1 MTLAVVTGL
10 LRTAAVAL
18 ARNRTARGAAA
29 LLLVSACSGQAA
41 AGGSHPAVAVLRS
54 APPVVQVSGAPGYL
68 ALGDSIAFGYRPL
81 PSFADYLNP
90 AAFTAYPEDVARALK
105 LNLVNAACPGETT
118 ASMIN
123 TGAPS
128 NGCETN
134 AQGGPG
140 YRAIAPLHVS
150 YRGSQLS
157 YAVRYLRQHPG
168 TRLVTI
174 GIGANDLFRCAET
187 TADHC
192 AGPDL
197 NRTLAE
203 VTANLDTIL
212 GALRDQARYRYTLV
226 VVTYYALNYGDP
238 ASVTP
243 IEALNA
249 ALAGPAARYGA
260 RLADGFAA
268 FRAAS
273 ARAGGDTCAA
283 GLRIKLPSGGC
294 DLHPTALGQQV
305 LAAAIEAA
313 VGTERPPGSLAS
325 GRRHCPAGTTLTVS
339 LRPRSRRRPG

>member
-1 MTLAVVTGL
+1 MTLAVVAGL
-10 LRTAAVAL
+10 LLTAAFAL
-18 ARNRTARGAAA
+18 SGHRAARAARGAAVA
-29 LLLVSACSGQAA
+29 AVVVVLLLVSACSTQTA
-41 AGGSHPAVAVLRS
+41 AGGAHPMIAVTQS
-54 APPVVQVSGAPGYL
+54 PVVQVSGEPGYL

-81 PSFADYLNP
+81 PSFADYRNP

-134 AQGGPG
+134 ARGGPG
-140 YRAIAPLHVS
+140 YRRIAPLHVS

-157 YAVRYLRQHPG
+157 YAVRYLQHYPD
-168 TRLVTI
+168 TQLVTI
-174 GIGANDLFRCAET
+174 GIGANDLFRCEDT

-197 NRTLAE
+197 GRTLAG

-212 GALRDQARYRYTLV
+212 SALRNQARYRHTLV
-226 VVTYYALNYGDP
+226 VVTYYALNYGDA

-243 IEALNA
+243 VEALNA
-249 ALAGPAARYGA
+249 ALAGPATRYGA

-273 ARAGGDTCAA
+273 ARAGGNTCAA
-283 GLRIKLPSGGC
+283 GLRIKLASGGC

-305 LAAAIEAA
+305 LAAAVEAA
-313 VGTERPPGSLAS
+313 LGTV
-325 GRRHCPAGTTLTVS
+325 TL
-339 LRPRSRRRPG
+339 R

>member
-1 MTLAVVTGL
+1 MTLAVVAGL
-10 LRTAAVAL
+10 LLTAVFAPTGPRAARTARATRA
-18 ARNRTARGAAA
+18 ARKARGAAVVV
-29 LLLVSACSGQAA
+29 LLLISACSTQTT
-41 AGGSHPAVAVLRS
+41 AGGAHPMIAVTPS
-54 APPVVQVSGAPGYL
+54 APPVVQVPGEPGYL

-81 PSFADYLNP
+81 PSFADYRNP
-90 AAFTAYPEDVARALK
+90 AAFTAYPEDVAPALK

-134 AQGGPG
+134 AWGGPG
-140 YRAIAPLHVS
+140 YRRIAPLHVS
-150 YRGSQLS
+150 YRGSQLN
-157 YAVRYLRQHPG
+157 YAVRYLQQHPD

-174 GIGANDLFRCAET
+174 GIGANDLFRCEAT

-197 NRTLAE
+197 GRTLAG
-203 VTANLDTIL
+203 VTANLDTIMS
-212 GALRDQARYRYTLV
+212 ALRNQAQYRHTLV
-226 VVTYYALNYGDP
+226 VVTYYALYYGT
-238 ASVTP
+238 AVSVTP
-243 IEALNA
+243 VEALNA

-260 RLADGFAA
+260 RLANGFAA

-283 GLRIKLPSGGC
+283 GLRIKLASGGC

-305 LAAAIEAA
+305 LAAAVEAA
-313 VGTERPPGSLAS
+313 VGTR
-325 GRRHCPAGTTLTVS
+325 
-339 LRPRSRRRPG
+339 

>member
-1 MTLAVVTGL
+1 MTLAVMAGL
-10 LRTAAVAL
+10 LLTAAFAL
-18 ARNRTARGAAA
+18 TGHRAARAAWSARGAAVA
-29 LLLVSACSGQAA
+29 AVTVVVVVVVLLLVSACSTQTVARGA
-41 AGGSHPAVAVLRS
+41 HPMIAVTQS
-54 APPVVQVSGAPGYL
+54 APVVQVSGEPGYL

-81 PSFADYLNP
+81 PSFADYRNP
-90 AAFTAYPEDVARALK
+90 AAFIAYPEDVARALK

-134 AQGGPG
+134 ARGGPG
-140 YRAIAPLHVS
+140 YRRIAPLHVS

-157 YAVRYLRQHPG
+157 YAVRYLQQHPD
-168 TRLVTI
+168 THLVTI
-174 GIGANDLFRCAET
+174 GIGANDLFRCEGT

-197 NRTLAE
+197 GRTLAG

-212 GALRDQARYRYTLV
+212 SALRNQARYRHTLV
-226 VVTYYALNYGDP
+226 VVTYYALNYGDA

-243 IEALNA
+243 VEALNA

-260 RLADGFAA
+260 RLANGFAA

-283 GLRIKLPSGGC
+283 GLRIKLASGGC

-305 LAAAIEAA
+305 LAAAVEAA
-313 VGTERPPGSLAS
+313 LGTV
-325 GRRHCPAGTTLTVS
+325 TL
-339 LRPRSRRRPG
+339 R

>member
-1 MTLAVVTGL
+1 MTLAVVAGL
-10 LRTAAVAL
+10 LLTAAFAL
-18 ARNRTARGAAA
+18 SGHRAARAARGAAVA
-29 LLLVSACSGQAA
+29 AVAAVVVVLLLVSACSTQTA
-41 AGGSHPAVAVLRS
+41 AGGAHPMIAVTQS
-54 APPVVQVSGAPGYL
+54 PVVQVSGEPGYL

-81 PSFADYLNP
+81 PSFADYRNP

-134 AQGGPG
+134 ARGGPG
-140 YRAIAPLHVS
+140 YRRIAPLHVS

-157 YAVRYLRQHPG
+157 YAVRYLQQHPD
-168 TRLVTI
+168 TQLVTI
-174 GIGANDLFRCAET
+174 GIGANDLFRCEET

-197 NRTLAE
+197 GRTLAG

-212 GALRDQARYRYTLV
+212 GALRNQAQYRHTLV
-226 VVTYYALNYGDP
+226 VVTYYALNYGDA

-243 IEALNA
+243 VEALNA
-249 ALAGPAARYGA
+249 ALAGPAGRYGA
-260 RLADGFAA
+260 RLANGFAA

-273 ARAGGDTCAA
+273 ARVGGNSCAA
-283 GLRIKLPSGGC
+283 GLRIKLASGGC

-305 LAAAIEAA
+305 LAAAVEAA
-313 VGTERPPGSLAS
+313 LRTV
-325 GRRHCPAGTTLTVS
+325 TL
-339 LRPRSRRRPG
+339 R

>member
-1 MTLAVVTGL
+1 MTLAVVAGL
-10 LRTAAVAL
+10 PLTAAFAL
-18 ARNRTARGAAA
+18 TRHRAARAARGARASRVPRASRAARGARGAAA
-29 LLLVSACSGQAA
+29 VLMLVVSACSSQTT
-41 AGGSHPAVAVLRS
+41 AGGAHPMIAVTPS
-54 APPVVQVSGAPGYL
+54 APPAVQVSGEPGYL

-81 PSFADYLNP
+81 PSFADYRNP

-134 AQGGPG
+134 ARGGPG
-140 YRAIAPLHVS
+140 YRRIAPLHVS

-157 YAVRYLRQHPG
+157 YAVRYLQQHPD

-174 GIGANDLFRCAET
+174 GIGANDLFRCEET

-197 NRTLAE
+197 GRALAG

-212 GALRDQARYRYTLV
+212 SALRNQARYRHALV
-226 VVTYYALNYGDP
+226 VVTYYALNYGDA

-243 IEALNA
+243 VEALNA

-260 RLADGFAA
+260 TVADMFSA

-273 ARAGGDTCAA
+273 AGHGDDTCTA
-283 GLRIKLPSGGC
+283 GLTFALPGGC
-294 DLHPTALGQQV
+294 DLHPTARGQQLMASV
-305 LAAAIEAA
+305 VERAIAP
-313 VGTERPPGSLAS
+313 VT
-325 GRRHCPAGTTLTVS
+325 AG
-339 LRPRSRRRPG
+339 

>member
-1 MTLAVVTGL
+1 MTLAVVAGL
-10 LRTAAVAL
+10 LLTAAFAL
-18 ARNRTARGAAA
+18 TGPRAAPAARATRAPRKARTARGAAVVL
-29 LLLVSACSGQAA
+29 LLLVSACSTQTA
-41 AGGSHPAVAVLRS
+41 AGGTHPMIAVTQS
-54 APPVVQVSGAPGYL
+54 APPAVQVAGEPGYL

-81 PSFADYLNP
+81 PSFADYQNP

-118 ASMIN
+118 ASMID

-134 AQGGPG
+134 ARGGPG
-140 YRAIAPLHVS
+140 YRRIAPLHVS

-157 YAVRYLRQHPG
+157 YAVRYLQQHPD

-174 GIGANDLFRCAET
+174 GIGANDLFRCEAT

-197 NRTLAE
+197 GRTLAG

-212 GALRDQARYRYTLV
+212 SALRNQAQYRHTLV
-226 VVTYYALNYGDP
+226 VVTYYALNYGIA

-243 IEALNA
+243 VEALNA
-249 ALAGPAARYGA
+249 ALAGPAAQYGA
-260 RLADGFAA
+260 RLANGFAA
-268 FRAAS
+268 FRAA
-273 ARAGGDTCAA
+273 AAWAGGDTCAA
-283 GLRIKLPSGGC
+283 GLRIELAAGGC

-305 LAAAIEAA
+305 LAAAVEAA
-313 VGTERPPGSLAS
+313 LGTV
-325 GRRHCPAGTTLTVS
+325 TL
-339 LRPRSRRRPG
+339 R

>member
-1 MTLAVVTGL
+1 MTLAVVASLLLTATFALTGP
-10 LRTAAVAL
+10 RAARATR
-18 ARNRTARGAAA
+18 AARGAAVVV
-29 LLLVSACSGQAA
+29 LLLVSACSTQTA
-41 AGGSHPAVAVLRS
+41 AGGAHPMIAVTPS
-54 APPVVQVSGAPGYL
+54 APPVQVSGEPGYL

-81 PSFADYLNP
+81 PSFADYRNP

-134 AQGGPG
+134 ARGGPG
-140 YRAIAPLHVS
+140 YRRIAPLHVS

-157 YAVRYLRQHPG
+157 YAVRYLQQHPD
-168 TRLVTI
+168 TQLVTI
-174 GIGANDLFRCAET
+174 GIGANDLFRCEAT

-197 NRTLAE
+197 GRTLAGL
-203 VTANLDTIL
+203 TANLDTIL
-212 GALRDQARYRYTLV
+212 SAVRNQAQYRHTLV
-226 VVTYYALNYGDP
+226 VVTYYALNYGNA

-243 IEALNA
+243 VEALNA

-260 RLADGFAA
+260 RLANGFAA

-273 ARAGGDTCAA
+273 ARAGGNTCAA
-283 GLRIKLPSGGC
+283 GLRIKLASGGC

-305 LAAAIEAA
+305 LAAAVEAA
-313 VGTERPPGSLAS
+313 LRTV
-325 GRRHCPAGTTLTVS
+325 TL
-339 LRPRSRRRPG
+339 R

>member
-1 MTLAVVTGL
+1 MTLAVAARL
-10 LRTAAVAL
+10 LLTAAFAL
-18 ARNRTARGAAA
+18 TGPRAARATRAARGAAVVV
-29 LLLVSACSGQAA
+29 LLLVSACSTQTA
-41 AGGSHPAVAVLRS
+41 AGGAHPMIAVTPS
-54 APPVVQVSGAPGYL
+54 APPVQVSGEPGYL

-81 PSFADYLNP
+81 PSFADYRNP

-134 AQGGPG
+134 ARGGPG
-140 YRAIAPLHVS
+140 YRRIAPLHVS
-150 YRGSQLS
+150 YLGSQLS
-157 YAVRYLRQHPG
+157 YAVRYLQQHPD
-168 TRLVTI
+168 TQLVTI
-174 GIGANDLFRCAET
+174 GIGANDLFRCEAT

-197 NRTLAE
+197 GRTLAGL
-203 VTANLDTIL
+203 TANLDTIL
-212 GALRDQARYRYTLV
+212 SAVRNQAQYRHTLV
-226 VVTYYALNYGDP
+226 VVTYYALNYGNA

-243 IEALNA
+243 VEALNA

-260 RLADGFAA
+260 RLANGFAA

-273 ARAGGDTCAA
+273 ARAGGNTCAA
-283 GLRIKLPSGGC
+283 GLRIKLASGGC

-305 LAAAIEAA
+305 LAAAVEAA
-313 VGTERPPGSLAS
+313 LRTV
-325 GRRHCPAGTTLTVS
+325 TL
-339 LRPRSRRRPG
+339 R

>member
-1 MTLAVVTGL
+1 M
-10 LRTAAVAL
+10 
-18 ARNRTARGAAA
+18 
-29 LLLVSACSGQAA
+29 
-41 AGGSHPAVAVLRS
+41 
-54 APPVVQVSGAPGYL
+54 QVSGEPSYL

-81 PSFADYLNP
+81 PSFADYRNP

-134 AQGGPG
+134 ALGGPG
-140 YRAIAPLHVS
+140 YRRIVPLHVS

-157 YAVRYLRQHPG
+157 YAVRYLQQHPD
-168 TRLVTI
+168 TQLVTI
-174 GIGANDLFRCAET
+174 GIGANDLFRCQET

-197 NRTLAE
+197 GRTLAG

-212 GALRDQARYRYTLV
+212 SALRNQAQYRHTLV
-226 VVTYYALNYGDP
+226 VVTYYALHYGDA

-243 IEALNA
+243 VEALNA

-260 RLADGFAA
+260 RLANGFAA

-273 ARAGGDTCAA
+273 AQAGGNTCAA
-283 GLRIKLPSGGC
+283 GLRIKLASGGC

-305 LAAAIEAA
+305 LAAAVEAA
-313 VGTERPPGSLAS
+313 LGTV
-325 GRRHCPAGTTLTVS
+325 TL
-339 LRPRSRRRPG
+339 R

>member
-10 LRTAAVAL
+10 LLTAALAL
-18 ARNRTARGAAA
+18 AGHRVARPAAA
-29 LLLVSACSGQAA
+29 LALVLVSACSSQAA
-41 AGGSHPAVAVLRS
+41 VGGTHPTAALPRS
-54 APPVVQVSGAPGYL
+54 APPAVQVSGAPGYL

-90 AAFTAYPEDVARALK
+90 ARFTAYPEDVAQALK

-123 TGAPS
+123 TAALS

-134 AQGGPG
+134 ARGGPG
-140 YRAIAPLHVS
+140 YRTVAPLHVS
-150 YRGSQLS
+150 YQGSQLS

-174 GIGANDLFRCAET
+174 GIGANDLFRCEET

-203 VTANLDTIL
+203 VTTNLDTIL
-212 GALRDQARYRYTLV
+212 GALRDEAQYWHTLV
-226 VVTYYALNYGDP
+226 VVTYYALNYGEP

-243 IEALNA
+243 VEALNA

-273 ARAGGDTCAA
+273 APAGGNTCAA
-283 GLRIKLPSGGC
+283 GLRIKLAAGRC

-305 LAAAIEAA
+305 LATAVEAA
-313 VGTERPPGSLAS
+313 VGP
-325 GRRHCPAGTTLTVS
+325 
-339 LRPRSRRRPG
+339 

>member
-1 MTLAVVTGL
+1 MTLAVVASL
-10 LRTAAVAL
+10 LLTAAFAL
-18 ARNRTARGAAA
+18 TGPRAARATRAARGAAVLV
-29 LLLVSACSGQAA
+29 LLMVSACSTQTA
-41 AGGSHPAVAVLRS
+41 AGGAHPMIAVTQS
-54 APPVVQVSGAPGYL
+54 APPVQVSGEPGYL

-81 PSFADYLNP
+81 PSFADYRNP

-134 AQGGPG
+134 ARGGPG
-140 YRAIAPLHVS
+140 YRKIAPLHVS

-157 YAVRYLRQHPG
+157 YAVQYLQQHPD
-168 TRLVTI
+168 TQLVTI
-174 GIGANDLFRCAET
+174 GIGANDLFRCEAT

-197 NRTLAE
+197 GRTLAGL
-203 VTANLDTIL
+203 TANLDTIL
-212 GALRDQARYRYTLV
+212 SAVRNQAQYRHTLV
-226 VVTYYALNYGDP
+226 VVTYYALNYGNA

-243 IEALNA
+243 VEALNA

-260 RLADGFAA
+260 RLASGFAA

-273 ARAGGDTCAA
+273 ARAGGNTCAA
-283 GLRIKLPSGGC
+283 GLRIKLASGGC

-305 LAAAIEAA
+305 LAAAVEAA
-313 VGTERPPGSLAS
+313 LRTV
-325 GRRHCPAGTTLTVS
+325 TL
-339 LRPRSRRRPG
+339 R

>member
-1 MTLAVVTGL
+1 MTLAVVASL
-10 LRTAAVAL
+10 LLTAAFAL
-18 ARNRTARGAAA
+18 TGPRAARATRAARGAAVVV
-29 LLLVSACSGQAA
+29 LLLVSACSTQTA
-41 AGGSHPAVAVLRS
+41 AGGAHPMIAVTPS
-54 APPVVQVSGAPGYL
+54 APPVQVSGEPGYL

-81 PSFADYLNP
+81 PSFADYRNP

-134 AQGGPG
+134 ARGGPG
-140 YRAIAPLHVS
+140 YRRIAPLHVS

-157 YAVRYLRQHPG
+157 YAVRYLQQHPD
-168 TRLVTI
+168 TQLVTI
-174 GIGANDLFRCAET
+174 GIGANDLFRCEAT

-197 NRTLAE
+197 GRTLAGL
-203 VTANLDTIL
+203 TANLDTIL
-212 GALRDQARYRYTLV
+212 SAVRNQAQYRHTLV
-226 VVTYYALNYGDP
+226 VVTYYALNYGNA

-243 IEALNA
+243 VEALNA

-260 RLADGFAA
+260 RLANGFAA

-273 ARAGGDTCAA
+273 ARASGNTCAA
-283 GLRIKLPSGGC
+283 GLRIKLASGGC

-305 LAAAIEAA
+305 LAAAVEAA
-313 VGTERPPGSLAS
+313 LRTV
-325 GRRHCPAGTTLTVS
+325 TL
-339 LRPRSRRRPG
+339 R

>member
-1 MTLAVVTGL
+1 MTLALVAGL
-10 LRTAAVAL
+10 LLTAAFALTRPRVAWV
-18 ARNRTARGAAA
+18 ARAVRAAPGAAVV
-29 LLLVSACSGQAA
+29 LLLVSACSSQTA
-41 AGGSHPAVAVLRS
+41 AGGAHPMIAVTPS
-54 APPVVQVSGAPGYL
+54 APPVVQVSGEPGYL

-81 PSFADYLNP
+81 PSFADYRNP
-90 AAFTAYPEDVARALK
+90 AAFIAYPEDVARALK

-134 AQGGPG
+134 ARGGPG
-140 YRAIAPLHVS
+140 YRSIAPLHVS

-157 YAVRYLRQHPG
+157 YAVQYLQQHPD

-174 GIGANDLFRCAET
+174 GIGANDLFRCQET

-197 NRTLAE
+197 GRALAG

-212 GALRDQARYRYTLV
+212 SALRNQARYRHTLV
-226 VVTYYALNYGDP
+226 VVTYYAPNYGDA

-243 IEALNA
+243 VEALNA

-273 ARAGGDTCAA
+273 APAGGDTCAA
-283 GLRIKLPSGGC
+283 GLRIKLASGGC
-294 DLHPTALGQQV
+294 DLHPTALGQRV
-305 LAAAIEAA
+305 LAAAVEAA
-313 VGTERPPGSLAS
+313 LGAVR
-325 GRRHCPAGTTLTVS
+325 
-339 LRPRSRRRPG
+339 LR

>member
-1 MTLAVVTGL
+1 VTLAVVAGL
-10 LRTAAVAL
+10 LLTAVFALTGPRAARTARATRA
-18 ARNRTARGAAA
+18 ARKARGAAVV
-29 LLLVSACSGQAA
+29 LLLVSACSTQTAV
-41 AGGSHPAVAVLRS
+41 GGSHPMIAVTPS
-54 APPVVQVSGAPGYL
+54 APPVVQVPGEPGYL

-81 PSFADYLNP
+81 PSFADYRNP

-105 LNLVNAACPGETT
+105 LNLVNGACPGETT

-134 AQGGPG
+134 VRGGPG
-140 YRAIAPLHVS
+140 YRSIAPLHVS
-150 YRGSQLS
+150 YRGSQLN
-157 YAVRYLRQHPG
+157 YAVRYLQQHPD

-174 GIGANDLFRCAET
+174 GIGANDLFRCEAT

-197 NRTLAE
+197 GRTLAG

-212 GALRDQARYRYTLV
+212 SALRNQAQYRHTLV
-226 VVTYYALNYGDP
+226 VVTYYALNYGDA

-243 IEALNA
+243 VEALNA

-260 RLADGFAA
+260 RLANGFAA

-273 ARAGGDTCAA
+273 ARASGNTCAA
-283 GLRIKLPSGGC
+283 GLRIKLASGGC

-305 LAAAIEAA
+305 LAAAVEAA
-313 VGTERPPGSLAS
+313 VGTR
-325 GRRHCPAGTTLTVS
+325 
-339 LRPRSRRRPG
+339 

>member
-1 MTLAVVTGL
+1 MTLAVVASL
-10 LRTAAVAL
+10 LLTAAFAL
-18 ARNRTARGAAA
+18 TGPRAARATRAARGAAVVV
-29 LLLVSACSGQAA
+29 LLVSACSTQTA
-41 AGGSHPAVAVLRS
+41 AGGAHPMIAVTPS
-54 APPVVQVSGAPGYL
+54 APPVQVSGEPGYL

-81 PSFADYLNP
+81 PSFADYRNP

-134 AQGGPG
+134 ARGGPG
-140 YRAIAPLHVS
+140 YRRIAPLHVS

-157 YAVRYLRQHPG
+157 YAVRYLQQHPD
-168 TRLVTI
+168 TQLVTI
-174 GIGANDLFRCAET
+174 GIGANDLFRCEAT

-197 NRTLAE
+197 GRTLAG

-212 GALRDQARYRYTLV
+212 SAVRNQAQYRHTLV
-226 VVTYYALNYGDP
+226 VVTYYALNYGNA

-243 IEALNA
+243 VEALNA

-260 RLADGFAA
+260 RLANGFAA

-273 ARAGGDTCAA
+273 ARAGGNTCAA
-283 GLRIKLPSGGC
+283 GLRIKLASGGC

-305 LAAAIEAA
+305 LAAAVEAA
-313 VGTERPPGSLAS
+313 LRTV
-325 GRRHCPAGTTLTVS
+325 TL
-339 LRPRSRRRPG
+339 R

>member
-1 MTLAVVTGL
+1 MTLAVVAGL
-10 LRTAAVAL
+10 LLTAAFAL
-18 ARNRTARGAAA
+18 TGHRAARAARAAWSARGAAVA
-29 LLLVSACSGQAA
+29 AVAVVVVLLVSACSTQTA
-41 AGGSHPAVAVLRS
+41 AGGAHPMIAVTQS
-54 APPVVQVSGAPGYL
+54 SPPVVRVSGEPGYL

-81 PSFADYLNP
+81 PSFADYRNP

-134 AQGGPG
+134 ARGGPG
-140 YRAIAPLHVS
+140 YRRIAPLHVS

-157 YAVRYLRQHPG
+157 YAVRYLQQYPD
-168 TRLVTI
+168 TQLVTI
-174 GIGANDLFRCAET
+174 GIGANDLFRCEDT

-197 NRTLAE
+197 GRTLAG

-212 GALRDQARYRYTLV
+212 SALRNQARYRHTLV
-226 VVTYYALNYGDP
+226 VVTYYALNYGDA

-243 IEALNA
+243 VEALNA
-249 ALAGPAARYGA
+249 ALAGPATRYGA

-273 ARAGGDTCAA
+273 ARAGGNTCAA
-283 GLRIKLPSGGC
+283 GLRIKLASGGC

-305 LAAAIEAA
+305 LAAAVEAA
-313 VGTERPPGSLAS
+313 LGTV
-325 GRRHCPAGTTLTVS
+325 TL
-339 LRPRSRRRPG
+339 R

>member
-1 MTLAVVTGL
+1 MTLAVVAGL
-10 LRTAAVAL
+10 LLTAAFAL
-18 ARNRTARGAAA
+18 SGHRAARAARGAAVA
-29 LLLVSACSGQAA
+29 VVAAVVVVLLLVSACSTQTA
-41 AGGSHPAVAVLRS
+41 AGGAHPMIAVTQS
-54 APPVVQVSGAPGYL
+54 PVVQVSGEPGYL

-81 PSFADYLNP
+81 PSFADYRNP

-134 AQGGPG
+134 ARGGPG
-140 YRAIAPLHVS
+140 YRRIAPLHVS

-157 YAVRYLRQHPG
+157 YAVRYLQQHPD
-168 TRLVTI
+168 TQLVTI
-174 GIGANDLFRCAET
+174 GIGANDLFRCEET

-197 NRTLAE
+197 GRTLAG

-212 GALRDQARYRYTLV
+212 GALRNQAQYRHTLV
-226 VVTYYALNYGDP
+226 VVTYYALNYGDA

-243 IEALNA
+243 VEALNA
-249 ALAGPAARYGA
+249 ALAGPAGRYGA
-260 RLADGFAA
+260 RLANGFAA

-273 ARAGGDTCAA
+273 ARVGGNSCAA
-283 GLRIKLPSGGC
+283 GLRIKLASGGC

-305 LAAAIEAA
+305 LAAAVKAA
-313 VGTERPPGSLAS
+313 LGTVTFR
-325 GRRHCPAGTTLTVS
+325 
-339 LRPRSRRRPG
+339 

>member
-1 MTLAVVTGL
+1 MTLAVVAGL
-10 LRTAAVAL
+10 LLTAAFAL
-18 ARNRTARGAAA
+18 SGHRAARAARGAAVA
-29 LLLVSACSGQAA
+29 AVVVVLLLVSACSTQTA
-41 AGGSHPAVAVLRS
+41 AGGAHPMIAVTQS
-54 APPVVQVSGAPGYL
+54 PVVQVSGEPGYL

-81 PSFADYLNP
+81 PSFADYRNP

-134 AQGGPG
+134 ARGGPG
-140 YRAIAPLHVS
+140 YRRIAPLHVS

-157 YAVRYLRQHPG
+157 YAVRYLQLHPD
-168 TRLVTI
+168 TQLVTI
-174 GIGANDLFRCAET
+174 GIGANDLFRCEET

-197 NRTLAE
+197 GRTLAG

-212 GALRDQARYRYTLV
+212 SALRNQARYRHTLV
-226 VVTYYALNYGDP
+226 VVTYYALNYGDA

-243 IEALNA
+243 VEALNA
-249 ALAGPAARYGA
+249 ALAGPATRYGA

-273 ARAGGDTCAA
+273 ARAGGNTCAA
-283 GLRIKLPSGGC
+283 GLRIKLASGGC

-305 LAAAIEAA
+305 LAAAVEAA
-313 VGTERPPGSLAS
+313 LGTV
-325 GRRHCPAGTTLTVS
+325 TL
-339 LRPRSRRRPG
+339 R

>member
-1 MTLAVVTGL
+1 MTLAVMAGL
-10 LRTAAVAL
+10 LLTAAFAL
-18 ARNRTARGAAA
+18 TGHRAARAAWSARGAAVA
-29 LLLVSACSGQAA
+29 AVTVVVVVVVLLLVSACSTQTVARGA
-41 AGGSHPAVAVLRS
+41 HPMIAVTQS
-54 APPVVQVSGAPGYL
+54 APVVQVSGEPGYL

-81 PSFADYLNP
+81 PSFADYRNP
-90 AAFTAYPEDVARALK
+90 AAFIAYPEDVARALK

-134 AQGGPG
+134 ARGGPG
-140 YRAIAPLHVS
+140 YRRIAPLHVS

-157 YAVRYLRQHPG
+157 YAVRYLQQHPD
-168 TRLVTI
+168 THLVTI
-174 GIGANDLFRCAET
+174 GIGANDLFRCEGT

-197 NRTLAE
+197 GRTLAG

-212 GALRDQARYRYTLV
+212 SALRNQARYRHTLV
-226 VVTYYALNYGDP
+226 VVTYYALNYGDA

-243 IEALNA
+243 VEALNA

-260 RLADGFAA
+260 RLANGFAA

-273 ARAGGDTCAA
+273 AG
-283 GLRIKLPSGGC
+283 
-294 DLHPTALGQQV
+294 
-305 LAAAIEAA
+305 
-313 VGTERPPGSLAS
+313 
-325 GRRHCPAGTTLTVS
+325 PAGTPA
-339 LRPRSRRRPG
+339 RPA

>member
-1 MTLAVVTGL
+1 MTMAVVTGL
-10 LRTAAVAL
+10 LLTAALAVARHRI
-18 ARNRTARGAAA
+18 ARPAAA
-29 LLLVSACSGQAA
+29 LLLVSACSSQAA
-41 AGGSHPAVAVLRS
+41 VGGTHPTAALPRS
-54 APPVVQVSGAPGYL
+54 APPPVQSGAPGYL

-81 PSFADYLNP
+81 PSFVGYLNP
-90 AAFTAYPEDVARALK
+90 ARFTAYPEDVAQALK
-105 LNLVNAACPGETT
+105 LDLVNAACPGETT

-123 TGAPS
+123 TAAPS
-128 NGCETN
+128 NGCETD

-140 YRAIAPLHVS
+140 YRTIAPLHVS

-174 GIGANDLFRCAET
+174 GIGANDLFRCQDT

-197 NRTLAE
+197 NRTLAG

-212 GALRDQARYRYTLV
+212 GALRNQAQYRYSLV
-226 VVTYYALNYGDP
+226 VVTYYGLDYGDP
-238 ASVTP
+238 ASLTP
-243 IEALNA
+243 VEALNA

-273 ARAGGDTCAA
+273 AQAGGDTCAA
-283 GLRIKLPSGGC
+283 GLRIKLASGGC
-294 DLHPTALGQQV
+294 DLHLTARGQQV
-305 LAAAIEAA
+305 LAAAVEAA
-313 VGTERPPGSLAS
+313 IG
-325 GRRHCPAGTTLTVS
+325 TLT
-339 LRPRSRRRPG
+339 LR

>member
-1 MTLAVVTGL
+1 MTLAVVAGL
-10 LRTAAVAL
+10 LLTAAFAL
-18 ARNRTARGAAA
+18 TRPRAARAARATRAARAAGGAAVV
-29 LLLVSACSGQAA
+29 LMLLVSACSSQTA
-41 AGGSHPAVAVLRS
+41 AGGAHPMIAVTPS
-54 APPVVQVSGAPGYL
+54 PPPVVQVSGEPGYL

-81 PSFADYLNP
+81 PSFADYRNP

-105 LNLVNAACPGETT
+105 LNVVNAACPGETT
-118 ASMIN
+118 ASMLN

-134 AQGGPG
+134 ARGGPG
-140 YRAIAPLHVS
+140 YRRIAPLHVS

-157 YAVRYLRQHPG
+157 YAVRYLQQHPD
-168 TRLVTI
+168 TQLVTI
-174 GIGANDLFRCAET
+174 GIGANDLFLCQET

-192 AGPDL
+192 AGPDFA
-197 NRTLAE
+197 RTLAG

-212 GALRDQARYRYTLV
+212 SALRNQARYRHTLV
-226 VVTYYALNYGDP
+226 VVTYYALNYGDA

-243 IEALNA
+243 VEALNA

-283 GLRIKLPSGGC
+283 GLRIKLASGGC

-305 LAAAIEAA
+305 LAAAVEAA
-313 VGTERPPGSLAS
+313 LGTV
-325 GRRHCPAGTTLTVS
+325 TL
-339 LRPRSRRRPG
+339 R

>member
-1 MTLAVVTGL
+1 MTLVVVAGL
-10 LRTAAVAL
+10 LLTAAFALTRPRAVRVTRAARVA
-18 ARNRTARGAAA
+18 AG
-29 LLLVSACSGQAA
+29 LLLISACSGPTAVGAAHPMA
-41 AGGSHPAVAVLRS
+41 AGTGPT
-54 APPVVQVSGAPGYL
+54 PPVVQVSGEPGYL

-81 PSFADYLNP
+81 PSFADYRNP

-105 LNLVNAACPGETT
+105 LNLVNAACPGETA

-134 AQGGPG
+134 AQGGLG
-140 YRAIAPLHVS
+140 YRSIAPLHVS

-157 YAVRYLRQHPG
+157 YAVRYLQQHPD
-168 TRLVTI
+168 TQLVTI
-174 GIGANDLFRCAET
+174 GIGANDLFRCQET

-197 NRTLAE
+197 GRTLAG

-212 GALRDQARYRYTLV
+212 GALRNQARYRYTLV
-226 VVTYYALNYGDP
+226 VVTYYALHYGDA

-243 IEALNA
+243 VEALNA

-260 RLADGFAA
+260 RLANGFAA

-273 ARAGGDTCAA
+273 ARAGGNTCAA
-283 GLRIKLPSGGC
+283 GLRIKLASGGC
-294 DLHPTALGQQV
+294 DLHPTTRGQQV
-305 LAAAIEAA
+305 LAAAVEAA
-313 VGTERPPGSLAS
+313 LGTMA
-325 GRRHCPAGTTLTVS
+325 
-339 LRPRSRRRPG
+339 LR